1 MHNDLG
7 VKIGSDRSAA
17 NTKERHMPRKPY
29 TSEDIVLCTYIARY
43 CTGLLTES
51 RVANYGGRSAGSVK
65 MKVQN
70 IVAMLDEKG
79 IERCPDIA
87 PLTGRP
93 QGETGRETN
102 WPQVEHL
109 VTLDK
114 ADLWA
119 QCKKIL
125 IG

>member
-1 MHNDLG
+1 
-7 VKIGSDRSAA
+7 
-17 NTKERHMPRKPY
+17 MPIPY

-43 CTGLLTES
+43 GTGLFTES
-51 RVANYGGRSAGSVK
+51 KVAKYGGRSLSSVK

-79 IERCPDIA
+79 IERCPDMA
-87 PLTGRP
+87 ALTGKP

-102 WPQVEHL
+102 WSQVEHL

-114 ADLWA
+114 TDHWA
-119 QCKKIL
+119 QCKNIL
-125 IG
+125 IGRS